1 MIAEGI
7 YKARGTSLSVGKSG
21 QKGTLGATVVF
32 NITQD
37 GPQKGQLIEWTGWL
51 TDAAKGRTGESL
63 VLCGYDGT
71 DPATIGKNE
80 VLLVVAHEDYT
91 PDATATNPN
100 PVAQKRAKVQWVNDP
115 NRGGTGMVPLDGAEL
130 AQVMQDLRGL
140 VFAKREEMNKKA
152 AASGDSG
159 SFNHGYNG
167 QPQGAPMPQ
176 AAPPPAAAKAP
187 PRF

>member
-1 MIAEGI
+1 MIAEGL

-21 QKGTLGATVVF
+21 TKGTLGATVVF
-32 NITQD
+32 SITQD
-37 GPQKGQLIEWTGWL
+37 GPQKGQLIDWTGWL
-51 TDAAKGRTGESL
+51 TEAAKGRTGESL

-115 NRGGTGMVPLDGAEL
+115 NRGGAGMVPLDAAEQ

-140 VFAKREEMNKKA
+140 VFAKREEMAKKA
-152 AASGDSG
+152 AASGDG
-159 SFNHGYNG
+159 TSFNFGANG
-167 QPQGAPMPQ
+167 QQG
-176 AAPPPAAAKAP
+176 APPPAQQQPPPTAAKAP